1 MPQSSNVSCFCC
13 SKTGDDSKFVKCYV
27 CKEDYY
33 YACADLTLTDV
44 KTIKNRANI
53 NFTCK
58 NCNDFGSTL
67 SDFKALVISLQ
78 EEIRNL
84 KAAKTEL
91 IPSSESF
98 DFEQIVQEVSDRNA
112 RKRNLIVYGV
122 TEHAEPNSRQARVTD
137 TEQVKSVLRYISSDI
152 DIDSIKPQ
160 RLGKLND
167 SGRSRA
173 IKITLKDETD
183 VISLIRGAARL
194 KNNTAYSRIRISFDR
209 TPRQVQCYKKVKQ
222 ELEER
227 IARGETGLK
236 IKYVNELYTAVL
248 ASDYD
253 FIALAETW
261 LCKDVLSSELFPP
274 EFSVVRSDRDLAKT
288 NTKSGGGVL
297 LAYRCENFSIVSI
310 DLKMFSDA
318 LPLIDIIGAKCK
330 THFCTLYVYVIYV
343 PPQVSLSDF
352 ELFLDLF
359 GQILVHQSNVL
370 IMGDFNITNYVSG
383 DISDRHYS
391 IFNNFVQFTNLVQ
404 SNNTSNFMERIL
416 DLVVSDMGVQT
427 IRDTAPLVHEDLYHP
442 SLSIVCDISSVTVN
456 FECNPSSFY
465 YNFRKANYIGLY
477 NALTYLDWTFLDNTS
492 DVNLMCD
499 MFYEKLY
506 YVLDLYVPKVT
517 AKKRGYPKWYTSEL
531 IKNIK
536 IKYKLHS
543 KYKSSKQPLIY
554 AEYFR
559 VRHLVKQQISSAFK
573 KYVQSMEEDLGRNPN
588 HFWSYVQVK
597 KNTTRIPGRMKLGD
611 EVYDKPDSIVN
622 DFADYFRSVHVKSS
636 NDRNHDNSSISQCSN
651 ITIGTLTE
659 EQVFQSLRKIP
670 NKLTTGSDMVPSF
683 LVRDGASVFV
693 KPLLSIFNCAVRS
706 GVFPNKWKIAKII
719 PIFKSGDS
727 ANIASYR
734 GISILNNF
742 SKVFEMTLYRLIYF
756 QTSHLMSDSQHGFMK
771 GRSTITNL
779 AEISQTLSEALD
791 DRGQVDVIYTDFSK
805 AFDKIDHSVLIY
817 KLELYG
823 FDKNLVKMFI
833 SYLDNRIQYVCYN
846 GFRSSQYIATS
857 GVPQGANLG
866 PLLFLLFIND
876 LPSILTSHHLLFAD
890 DLKVY
895 ARINSLQL
903 GITK

>member
-13 SKTGDDSKFVKCYV
+13 SKNGDDSKFVKCYV

-67 SDFKALVISLQ
+67 SDLKALVISLQ
-78 EEIRNL
+78 E
-84 KAAKTEL
+84 
-91 IPSSESF
+91 ESF

-194 KNNTAYSRIRISFDR
+194 KNNTDYSRIRISFDR

-227 IARGETGLK
+227 IARAKPDRISHIHAYFQNVRGLNTK
-236 IKYVNELYTAVL
+236 VNELYTAVL
-248 ASDYD
+248 ASDFD

-343 PPQVSLSDF
+343 PPQVHISEF

-404 SNNTSNFMERIL
+404 SNNTSNFMGRIL

-427 IRDTAPLVHEDLYHP
+427 IRDTAPLIHEDLYHP

-499 MFYEKLY
+499 MFYENCITFLTYMFRKL
-506 YVLDLYVPKVT
+506 LQRK
-517 AKKRGYPKWYTSEL
+517 
-531 IKNIK
+531 
-536 IKYKLHS
+536 
-543 KYKSSKQPLIY
+543 
-554 AEYFR
+554 
-559 VRHLVKQQISSAFK
+559 
-573 KYVQSMEEDLGRNPN
+573 
-588 HFWSYVQVK
+588 
-597 KNTTRIPGRMKLGD
+597 
-611 EVYDKPDSIVN
+611 EV
-622 DFADYFRSVHVKSS
+622 
-636 NDRNHDNSSISQCSN
+636 
-651 ITIGTLTE
+651 
-659 EQVFQSLRKIP
+659 
-670 NKLTTGSDMVPSF
+670 
-683 LVRDGASVFV
+683 
-693 KPLLSIFNCAVRS
+693 
-706 GVFPNKWKIAKII
+706 
-719 PIFKSGDS
+719 
-727 ANIASYR
+727 
-734 GISILNNF
+734 
-742 SKVFEMTLYRLIYF
+742 
-756 QTSHLMSDSQHGFMK
+756 
-771 GRSTITNL
+771 
-779 AEISQTLSEALD
+779 TLS
-791 DRGQVDVIYTDFSK
+791 GI
-805 AFDKIDHSVLIY
+805 
-817 KLELYG
+817 
-823 FDKNLVKMFI
+823 
-833 SYLDNRIQYVCYN
+833 
-846 GFRSSQYIATS
+846 
-857 GVPQGANLG
+857 PQN
-866 PLLFLLFIND
+866 
-876 LPSILTSHHLLFAD
+876 
-890 DLKVY
+890 
-895 ARINSLQL
+895 
-903 GITK
+903 

>member
-1 MPQSSNVSCFCC
+1 MPQSSNVSCFSC

-67 SDFKALVISLQ
+67 SDLKALVISLQ

-227 IARGETGLK
+227 IARAKPDRISHIHAYFQNVRGLNTK
-236 IKYVNELYTAVL
+236 VNELYTAVL
-248 ASDYD
+248 ASDVD

-330 THFCTLYVYVIYV
+330 THFCTLYVY
-343 PPQVSLSDF
+343 
-352 ELFLDLF
+352 
-359 GQILVHQSNVL
+359 SN
-370 IMGDFNITNYVSG
+370 T
-383 DISDRHYS
+383 
-391 IFNNFVQFTNLVQ
+391 
-404 SNNTSNFMERIL
+404 TSNFMGRIL

-427 IRDTAPLVHEDLYHP
+427 IRDTAPLIHEDLYHP

-531 IKNIK
+531 IKI
-536 IKYKLHS
+536 S
-543 KYKSSKQPLIY
+543 K
-554 AEYFR
+554 
-559 VRHLVKQQISSAFK
+559 
-573 KYVQSMEEDLGRNPN
+573 
-588 HFWSYVQVK
+588 
-597 KNTTRIPGRMKLGD
+597 
-611 EVYDKPDSIVN
+611 
-622 DFADYFRSVHVKSS
+622 
-636 NDRNHDNSSISQCSN
+636 
-651 ITIGTLTE
+651 
-659 EQVFQSLRKIP
+659 
-670 NKLTTGSDMVPSF
+670 
-683 LVRDGASVFV
+683 
-693 KPLLSIFNCAVRS
+693 
-706 GVFPNKWKIAKII
+706 
-719 PIFKSGDS
+719 
-727 ANIASYR
+727 
-734 GISILNNF
+734 
-742 SKVFEMTLYRLIYF
+742 
-756 QTSHLMSDSQHGFMK
+756 
-771 GRSTITNL
+771 
-779 AEISQTLSEALD
+779 
-791 DRGQVDVIYTDFSK
+791 
-805 AFDKIDHSVLIY
+805 
-817 KLELYG
+817 
-823 FDKNLVKMFI
+823 
-833 SYLDNRIQYVCYN
+833 
-846 GFRSSQYIATS
+846 
-857 GVPQGANLG
+857 
-866 PLLFLLFIND
+866 
-876 LPSILTSHHLLFAD
+876 
-890 DLKVY
+890 
-895 ARINSLQL
+895 
-903 GITK
+903 